1 MQLLPLF
8 VELFFFSASKRR
20 WKFGREWFWR
30 IRTVGRGGDT
40 LRFSTNKP
48 ASVALC
54 ICASVPQWHCTV
66 PPVSLAIVLWV
77 ASGHMVGT
85 VPHYHLLLQLYLV
98 EVFCIQSQ
106 FLLSSRSILNPLR
119 ASWSTGGALE
129 QCGALGA
136 VCVVIESEF
145 LLLKAGQT
153 RFVLPFQPA
162 PYQTVFVIVFVCY
175 WTDTVCPPGPF
186 LVTTLVN
193 SIFSSSFIIESR
205 KPNVCPPHLFLHTN

>member
-1 MQLLPLF
+1 MSIFSGYLLIVRNKKTWKGVFWYFEWNWEYWSQMQLLPLF

-54 ICASVPQWHCTV
+54 LSASVPWWHCTV

-85 VPHYHLLLQLYLV
+85 VPHYLLLLQLYLV
-98 EVFCIQSQ
+98 ELFFFIQSQ

-119 ASWSTGGALE
+119 ASCSTGWVWSSVE
-129 QCGALGA
+129 QCGA
-136 VCVVIESEF
+136 V
-145 LLLKAGQT
+145 
-153 RFVLPFQPA
+153 
-162 PYQTVFVIVFVCY
+162 
-175 WTDTVCPPGPF
+175 
-186 LVTTLVN
+186 
-193 SIFSSSFIIESR
+193 
-205 KPNVCPPHLFLHTN
+205 

>member
-1 MQLLPLF
+1 MAVWALWFSLKLQVNVFLPTLNF
-8 VELFFFSASKRR
+8 SFLNIVTLDSTTVESRRRMGKDQIILSPVIDCKHRISAVAK
-20 WKFGREWFWR
+20 
-30 IRTVGRGGDT
+30 
-40 LRFSTNKP
+40 KP
-48 ASVALC
+48 S
-54 ICASVPQWHCTV
+54 
-66 PPVSLAIVLWV
+66 
-77 ASGHMVGT
+77 
-85 VPHYHLLLQLYLV
+85 
-98 EVFCIQSQ
+98 
-106 FLLSSRSILNPLR
+106 
-119 ASWSTGGALE
+119 
-129 QCGALGA
+129 GALGA